1 MIKGLNSMESEEL
14 FPFVDLGTKGH
25 RGRGAENSGGHEDK
39 HFTQRPIGI
48 WNTQP
53 ADMWRQV
60 PLLI

>member
-1 MIKGLNSMESEEL
+1 MESEEL
-14 FPFVDLGTKGH
+14 FRFVDLGTKGH
-25 RGRGAENSGGHEDK
+25 RDRGAENSGGHEDK